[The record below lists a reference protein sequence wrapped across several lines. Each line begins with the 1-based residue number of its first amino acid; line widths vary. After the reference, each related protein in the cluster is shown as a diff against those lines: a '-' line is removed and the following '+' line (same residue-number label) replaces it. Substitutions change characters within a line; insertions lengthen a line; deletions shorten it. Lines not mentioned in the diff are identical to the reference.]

1 VFAFCGKSITWANT
15 PVWRKSLAGNE
26 KGLRGYL
33 SPCLL
38 VVVVDLNHRPKDYEP
53 MITIGSGV
61 AEIRVHAENEYR
73 IIYIAKFEEA
83 IYVLHSFTKKTQQ
96 TPKRDL
102 DLAAKRF
109 KELQNKRKKNE
120 RTIKND

>member
-1 VFAFCGKSITWANT
+1 
-15 PVWRKSLAGNE
+15 
-26 KGLRGYL
+26 
-33 SPCLL
+33 
-38 VVVVDLNHRPKDYEP
+38 
-53 MITIGSGV
+53 MITIGPGV

-73 IIYIAKFEEA
+73 IIYIAKFLEA

-109 KELQNKRKKNE
+109 KELQNERAKK
-120 RTIKND
+120 

>member
-1 VFAFCGKSITWANT
+1 MTKPIQWLGDSIDRVRGFSETGRYHT
-15 PVWRKSLAGNE
+15 GRE
-26 KGLRGYL
+26 LRRVQLGDM
-33 SPCLL
+33 PT
-38 VVVVDLNHRPKDYEP
+38 DWKP
-53 MITIGSGV
+53 MITIGPGV

-73 IIYIAKFEEA
+73 IIYIAKFLEA

-109 KELQNKRKKNE
+109 KELQNERAKK
-120 RTIKND
+120 

>member
-1 VFAFCGKSITWANT
+1 MTKPIQWLGDSIDRVREFSETGRYHT
-15 PVWRKSLAGNE
+15 GRE
-26 KGLRGYL
+26 LRRVQHGDM
-33 SPCLL
+33 PT
-38 VVVVDLNHRPKDYEP
+38 DWKP

-83 IYVLHSFTKKTQQ
+83 VYVLHSFTKKTQQ

-109 KELQNKRKKNE
+109 KELQNERAKK
-120 RTIKND
+120 